1 MKKNIIVP
9 LFMLMLGASAQQ
21 DVSQAFLQ
29 TKTVS
34 IDGISSE
41 WQKPFNLY
49 DGSTG
54 LLFTISNDSTNLY
67 FCFTANDETKARK
80 MMRAGWAITLS
91 SKEKNK
97 KVNASIVFA
106 KRQMMEGENKMNHE
120 GNWHKHGSFTE
131 IVNNY
136 KLQLTAITASGFKT
150 KNGTM
155 PWINENG
162 INIAVGVDSTDGI
175 VYEVSIPLKELFDAN
190 VLQNNEQLSLNVEVN
205 ALEPP
210 SSGSEYRG
218 GGQGSGWGSGSA
230 GGRMA
235 GEENRAGNMN
245 PNNPM
250 NNNSMN
256 NNPMNNS
263 QRTDDFSDENETQHT
278 TASNKSV
285 LFEKGSLKQKFKL
298 AKN

>member
-9 LFMLMLGASAQQ
+9 LFMLMLHATAQQ

-136 KLQLTAITASGFKT
+136 KLQLTNITASGFKT
-150 KNGTM
+150 KNGTL
-155 PWINENG
+155 PWTNDNG
-162 INIAVGVDSTDGI
+162 INIALGVDSVDGI
-175 VYEVSIPLKELFDAN
+175 VYEVSIPLKELFDVNAI
-190 VLQNNEQLSLNVEVN
+190 QYNEQLSLNVEVN

-235 GEENRAGNMN
+235 GETNRAGGMN

-250 NNNSMN
+250 NNSGMG
-256 NNPMNNS
+256 MGNS
-263 QRTDDFSDENETQHT
+263 QRTDDFSDESEPHH
-278 TASNKSV
+278 SMSSDKSV

-298 AKN
+298 TKN

>member
-1 MKKNIIVP
+1 MKKNIVVP
-9 LFMLMLGASAQQ
+9 LLILILQVTAQQ
-21 DVSQAFLQ
+21 DVSQAFRQ
-29 TKTVS
+29 TKAVTV
-34 IDGISSE
+34 DGINSE

-54 LLFTISNDSTNLY
+54 LLFTIANDSANIY

-80 MMRAGWAITLS
+80 MMRAGWEIALS

-106 KRQMMEGENKMNHE
+106 KRQMMEGENNMNHD
-120 GNWHKHGSFTE
+120 NSWRKHGSFTE

-136 KLQLTAITASGFKT
+136 KLQLTSITASGFKT
-150 KNGTM
+150 KNGTL
-155 PWINENG
+155 PWTNENG
-162 INIAVGVDSTDGI
+162 INIALGVDSTDGI
-175 VYEVSIPLKELFDAN
+175 VYEVAIPLKELFDVNAI
-190 VLQNNEQLSLNVEVN
+190 QYNEQLSLNVEVN
-205 ALEPP
+205 SLEPP
-210 SSGSEYRG
+210 TSGSEYRG
-218 GGQGSGWGSGSA
+218 NNQNSGWGSGSA

-235 GEENRAGNMN
+235 GEENRVGGMN

-250 NNNSMN
+250 NNNAMN
-256 NNPMNNS
+256 GT
-263 QRTDDFSDENETQHT
+263 QRNDDFSDESESRHT
-278 TASNKSV
+278 IASDKSV

>member
-1 MKKNIIVP
+1 MKKNIFIP
-9 LFMLMLGASAQQ
+9 LFAIILQATAQQ
-21 DVSQAFLQ
+21 DVTQAFIQ

-34 IDGISSE
+34 IDGINRE

-54 LLFTISNDSTNLY
+54 LLFTIANDSTKLY

-80 MMRAGWAITLS
+80 MMRAGWSISLS

-97 KVNASIVFA
+97 KVNASVVFP
-106 KRQMMEGENKMNHE
+106 KRQMMEGENKTNRE
-120 GNWHKHGSFTE
+120 GNWRKHGAFID

-136 KLQLTAITASGFKT
+136 KLQLTTITASGFKT

-155 PWINENG
+155 PWTNENG

-175 VYEVSIPLKELFDAN
+175 VYEVSIPLKELYDAN
-190 VLQNNEQLSLNVEVN
+190 VLQYNEQLSLNVEVN
-205 ALEPP
+205 PLEAPP
-210 SSGSEYRG
+210 GSSDSRGAGST
-218 GGQGSGWGSGSA
+218 GWGSGSA

-235 GEENRAGNMN
+235 GEENRAGGMN

-256 NNPMNNS
+256 NPLGNNQPMEG
-263 QRTDDFSDENETQHT
+263 FSDDNQSQQSTP
-278 TASNKSV
+278 SNKSV